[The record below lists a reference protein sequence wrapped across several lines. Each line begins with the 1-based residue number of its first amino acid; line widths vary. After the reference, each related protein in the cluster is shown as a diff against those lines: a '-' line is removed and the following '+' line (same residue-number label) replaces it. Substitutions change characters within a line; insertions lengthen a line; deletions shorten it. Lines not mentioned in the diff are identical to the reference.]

1 MSANPPRQTNVPSDV
16 STGIVVA
23 VIAGGFSV
31 LVALIQ
37 RAKKENHADHGIVQR
52 ALGRIEGK
60 LDAHMEDDRAHS

>member
-1 MSANPPRQTNVPSDV
+1 M
-16 STGIVVA
+16 STGIIVA